1 MSAPDLP
8 HRAYPTGTNF
18 APPAARNR
26 QRTPVYPRKR
36 HFKEDPTLGVG
47 QPIAHRGYAAT
58 LVEFIPTPAKPEDIC
73 AICLGELG
81 NTRVAD
87 TEVLT
92 QPCDHPF
99 HKACLEQ
106 WRDQF
111 YSGRA
116 TCPTCRATSADGEV
130 TFLHNRWKIAYED
143 GTTAVVRASAVK
155 RERPPPEPFNPRHKN
170 DFFRRARNG
179 GYPEPLPKRTSR
191 SAH

>member
-58 LVEFIPTPAKPEDIC
+58 LVEFIPTPVKPEDIC

-87 TEVLT
+87 TEVPP
-92 QPCDHPF
+92 QSGIF
-99 HKACLEQ
+99 
-106 WRDQF
+106 DQGF
-111 YSGRA
+111 
-116 TCPTCRATSADGEV
+116 
-130 TFLHNRWKIAYED
+130 
-143 GTTAVVRASAVK
+143 
-155 RERPPPEPFNPRHKN
+155 
-170 DFFRRARNG
+170 
-179 GYPEPLPKRTSR
+179 
-191 SAH
+191 